1 MNRGNVLLLS
11 AVPGV
16 GKTTFGLNFLE
27 EGLKEEQPGIAMVTD
42 FSPEDLISMAS
53 AFRYDWE
60 KHVESGLLKV
70 VDCYSHMLGEEGTS
84 QYFVE
89 NPENLTRVGRTLREA
104 QDPDSS
110 GRMLLDSASTLL
122 LLSTD
127 VTGVKFLSSISARL
141 KRGGF
146 DSLFILEGGVHDSI
160 VAQRLRYLLDGVLEK
175 MAEVMYQSGFD
186 SGYDFS
192 TAIASMSELS
202 GGQILDE
209 YLRVASVRGWGRFT
223 VVKADLEIGEF
234 IIQMQSSIVEEF
246 APGSGKVCHIW
257 RGIFAGIVQTALES
271 LDKTGTLESEETRCM
286 ADGDPYCEIRVKID
300 Y

>member
-1 MNRGNVLLLS
+1 MSVNFLIEGTSQLIKGPMNRGNVLLLS

-53 AFRYDWE
+53 TFRYDWE
-60 KHVESGLLKV
+60 KHVESGLLKI

-84 QYFVE
+84 PYFVE

-104 QDPDSS
+104 QDQDGG

-122 LLSTD
+122 LLSND
-127 VTGVKFLSSISARL
+127 VMGVKFLSSVSARL

-160 VAQRLRYLLDGVLEK
+160 VAQRLRYLLDGVLE
-175 MAEVMYQSGFD
+175 MRVEEVG
-186 SGYDFS
+186 G
-192 TAIASMSELS
+192 ELDRFFRIYS
-202 GGQILDE
+202 
-209 YLRVASVRGWGRFT
+209 LRGCQHDTRWVQFR
-223 VVKADLEIGEF
+223 IGE
-234 IIQMQSSIVEEF
+234 
-246 APGSGKVCHIW
+246 K
-257 RGIFAGIVQTALES
+257 GIEVGE
-271 LDKTGTLESEETRCM
+271 
-286 ADGDPYCEIRVKID
+286 
-300 Y
+300 